1 MDSEEEYEEKH
12 GEDIRSD
19 NLNSEKDEGEEEQEE
34 GDGWLV
40 PDGYLSGEEQKAAEP
55 GLPGRKVAVK
65 VLPRV
70 MKKPEVK
77 MASGLHDFSMYEI
90 AMLPGFGNPMTALFP
105 PEEEKKL

>member
-40 PDGYLSGEEQKAAEP
+40 PDGP
-55 GLPGRKVAVK
+55 
-65 VLPRV
+65 
-70 MKKPEVK
+70 
-77 MASGLHDFSMYEI
+77 F
-90 AMLPGFGNPMTALFP
+90 LFFIQSSSCH
-105 PEEEKKL
+105 